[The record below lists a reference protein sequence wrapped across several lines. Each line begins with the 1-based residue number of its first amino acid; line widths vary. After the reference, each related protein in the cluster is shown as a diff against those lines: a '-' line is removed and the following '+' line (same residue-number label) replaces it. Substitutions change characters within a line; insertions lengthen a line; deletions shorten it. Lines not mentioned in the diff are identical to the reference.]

1 MKELGYTN
9 EQGIWSSPPV
19 AVAYLASVA
28 DVMRAFLV
36 KRADELFCCVEGSPE
51 ERELEA
57 IADALEAYEA
67 QRWPLGKVPGGK
79 ASGAIAILCYFCK
92 RLPTRCGRA
101 EKHARART
109 PKSSVPLRNRAR
121 SRLKQPG
128 VLPSQE
134 ALRGVRRSRPLSNFI
149 YFR

>member
-19 AVAYLASVA
+19 AVAHLASVA
-28 DVMRAFLV
+28 DVMRALLV

-79 ASGAIAILCYFCK
+79 ASGDSYSLLLLQTAPHALWPRREACASADSQVVSAI
-92 RLPTRCGRA
+92 
-101 EKHARART
+101 
-109 PKSSVPLRNRAR
+109 
-121 SRLKQPG
+121 
-128 VLPSQE
+128 
-134 ALRGVRRSRPLSNFI
+134 
-149 YFR
+149 

>member
-19 AVAYLASVA
+19 AVAHLASVA
-28 DVMRAFLV
+28 DVMRALLV

-67 QRWPLGKVPGGK
+67 QRWPFGKVPGGK

-109 PKSSVPLRNRAR
+109 PKSSVPFEESRSVKVEAAGRFAIAGSTAR
-121 SRLKQPG
+121 G
-128 VLPSQE
+128 
-134 ALRGVRRSRPLSNFI
+134 
-149 YFR
+149 